1 MDTFDDFM
9 LASYNLCVNH
19 HPLNHLGVS
28 PPGLMGVEPPS
39 VPGVEGKR
47 GGL

>member
-9 LASYNLCVNH
+9 LASYNHCVNY
-19 HPLNHLGVS
+19 HPLNHLGIS
-28 PPGLMGVEPPS
+28 PLGLMGVKPPS
-39 VPGVEGKR
+39 FPGVEGKR